1 MMKDMKA
8 SMAVPIST
16 LNQAFGW
23 LWIECLNT
31 FVCIYIYIYIIIQWY
46 TYIQN
51 EEVFLFLPLI
61 LDDDASCSVN
71 HSSTWS
77 CSVACSVAFVASHP
91 GSHWKSR
98 RVDASEW
105 TAPALGGA
113 VPLTHGYRHVYVY
126 FMYIQIYIY
135 IYIHMYIY
143 IYIYYIIY
151 ICIKC
156 IPTSGDYSIIM
167 ASNQFR
173 TPTTPPLVRFFREGQ
188 TGETISFVEHGM
200 SWVLAITVIQE
211 AGTAIPGSRKQ
222 TKNEVLKVSR

>member
-1 MMKDMKA
+1 MMKYMKA

-31 FVCIYIYIYIIIQWY
+31 FVYIYIHIIIQWY

-135 IYIHMYIY
+135 IYICIY
-143 IYIYYIIY
+143 IYIILYIY
-151 ICIKC
+151 MYKMY
-156 IPTSGDYSIIM
+156 PNFWRLFYNNG
-167 ASNQFR
+167 
-173 TPTTPPLVRFFREGQ
+173 
-188 TGETISFVEHGM
+188 
-200 SWVLAITVIQE
+200 
-211 AGTAIPGSRKQ
+211 K
-222 TKNEVLKVSR
+222 